1 VVSLTGHR
9 LADNYTK
16 RSREELRRIQLVYQL
31 PDVALNPRHT
41 ISEIIGRPMSFYF
54 GMNEDERMAE
64 VNRLLDLIGLPRDF
78 AQRLPKALSGGQKQR
93 VCIARAL
100 AARPDLIICD
110 EVTSAL
116 DPLVAEEILRLLRSL
131 QDELGVSYLFITHD
145 LGVVRRLADRTMV
158 MQHGRIVETG
168 TTEEVFAPPYQP
180 YTEQL
185 INSVPELR
193 RDWLDGVLAKR
204 GLSSI

>member
-1 VVSLTGHR
+1 
-9 LADNYTK
+9 
-16 RSREELRRIQLVYQL
+16 
-31 PDVALNPRHT
+31 
-41 ISEIIGRPMSFYF
+41 
-54 GMNEDERMAE
+54 
-64 VNRLLDLIGLPRDF
+64 VNRLLDLIGLPREF
-78 AQRLPKALSGGQKQR
+78 AERLPKALSGGQKQR

-168 TTEEVFAPPYQP
+168 TTKEVFAPPYQP

-185 INSVPELR
+185 ITSVPELR

-204 GLSSI
+204 GLPAA

>member
-1 VVSLTGHR
+1 
-9 LADNYTK
+9 
-16 RSREELRRIQLVYQL
+16 
-31 PDVALNPRHT
+31 
-41 ISEIIGRPMSFYF
+41 
-54 GMNEDERMAE
+54 MNDDERTSE

-78 AQRLPKALSGGQKQR
+78 AERLPKALSGGQKQR

-100 AARPDLIICD
+100 AARPNLIICD

-116 DPLVAEEILRLLRSL
+116 DPLVAEEILKLLRSL

-168 TTEEVFAPPYQP
+168 TTEQV
-180 YTEQL
+180 
-185 INSVPELR
+185 LR
-193 RDWLDGVLAKR
+193 RLTNPIPN
-204 GLSSI
+204 SSSPRFRNCAATGWMACWQNAVFPPDLNGGSSLHVSHLLLVVNAPCGDTRTE